1 MEPREL
7 DFNEELLLPSGDT
20 RSMFEKPVPGQSL
33 TEDPGKYPWDKP
45 PQYTNID
52 DVMQMYMGIVTDDD
66 TMFNLLNALEAKI
79 PVAQIVQAMILQGIG
94 EGLYT
99 PDMGLLIMEEL
110 VMLIINI
117 AKAAGLEYRTGYEK
131 ETKQNMVKLA
141 KARNELMNINPETL
155 EAAKEVVEEKTTEAG
170 GLMSKPESMEE

>member
-1 MEPREL
+1 
-7 DFNEELLLPSGDT
+7 
-20 RSMFEKPVPGQSL
+20 
-33 TEDPGKYPWDKP
+33 
-45 PQYTNID
+45 
-52 DVMQMYMGIVTDDD
+52 
-66 TMFNLLNALEAKI
+66 
-79 PVAQIVQAMILQGIG
+79 
-94 EGLYT
+94 
-99 PDMGLLIMEEL
+99 MGLLIMEEL